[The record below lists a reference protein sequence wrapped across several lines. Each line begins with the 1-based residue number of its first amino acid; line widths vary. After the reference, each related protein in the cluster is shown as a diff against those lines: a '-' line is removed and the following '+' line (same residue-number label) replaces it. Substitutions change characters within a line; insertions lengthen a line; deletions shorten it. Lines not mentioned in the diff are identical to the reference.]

1 MLTYLAMSNHR
12 DVNIFSKIF
21 DTLEILDAAND
32 FNNNPAFFDVEKGST
47 KPLSGTFKVRS
58 KKRTKPTDDNDVQI
72 ARGFSGKVKAVF
84 TFQSVIEDAGPIKV
98 RLHDRHSSSLF
109 GDYGFSDRLG
119 NKRKIRGRNYKYDY
133 QYNGKN
139 DNITNNDSKDGD
151 YSQKLAELTVFRIF
165 PNFKNE
171 DRKVKGDFRINLD
184 DNFMILTAR
193 DDDGIP
199 MNDALIARANFEPN
213 FDLLNPSL
221 ELLT

>member
-1 MLTYLAMSNHR
+1 MSNHR

-21 DTLEILDAAND
+21 DTLESLDAGGN
-32 FNNNPAFFDVEKGST
+32 FSNNPAFFDVEKGST

-58 KKRTKPTDDNDVQI
+58 KRRISPVDDNGVQI
-72 ARGFSGKVKAVF
+72 ARGFRGKVKAVF
-84 TFQSVIEDAGPIKV
+84 TFQNVIEDAGPIKV
-98 RLHDRHSSSLF
+98 RFLDKHSSSLF

-119 NKRKIRGRNYKYDY
+119 NKRKARGRGNYKYDY

-139 DNITNNDSKDGD
+139 DNIINNDSKDGD
-151 YSQKLAELTVFRIF
+151 YSQKLAELTVYRIF
-165 PNFKNE
+165 PNFE
-171 DRKVKGDFRINLD
+171 DESRKVKGDFRINLD

-213 FDLLNPSL
+213 FDLLNPSF